1 MVYYR
6 LSGDITD
13 AEDAVGYTVC
23 MLAALGGII
32 FLHWFASGVPATVI
46 KDGTWRAKYGTSLGL
61 QAVSLSTFLA
71 FWIYLWVIW
80 ARGEVKLVDPATTNL
95 TGVNSTTEPP
105 YDVHALW
112 VGSVGLL
119 SMFLYWA
126 SLFILRSGRKG
137 IAASMNF
144 TTGTIGTVAIVTS
157 QTAIVYQGWNRTL
170 YRALNVPSNILI
182 DFTLISGIVLAS
194 TIFVFFIQ
202 HISSGKLFQR
212 VPWGKYGEATGR
224 WRIPSFLFD
233 LCYSVIFLPHGT
245 KQLMELHGGEGLP
258 PVQEAMLW
266 EEEHPFGEKGHLET
280 KIPGFSLMS
289 PSRPGVSRL
298 W

>member
-1 MVYYR
+1 M
-6 LSGDITD
+6 
-13 AEDAVGYTVC
+13 
-23 MLAALGGII
+23 
-32 FLHWFASGVPATVI
+32 
-46 KDGTWRAKYGTSLGL
+46 
-61 QAVSLSTFLA
+61 
-71 FWIYLWVIW
+71 
-80 ARGEVKLVDPATTNL
+80 DPATTNL

-182 DFTLISGIVLAS
+182 DFTL
-194 TIFVFFIQ
+194 
-202 HISSGKLFQR
+202 
-212 VPWGKYGEATGR
+212 
-224 WRIPSFLFD
+224 
-233 LCYSVIFLPHGT
+233 
-245 KQLMELHGGEGLP
+245 
-258 PVQEAMLW
+258 
-266 EEEHPFGEKGHLET
+266 
-280 KIPGFSLMS
+280 
-289 PSRPGVSRL
+289 
-298 W
+298 